1 MNNDQNANSGISATP
16 QPVAPSVIT
25 PSQISGKKHSVP
37 GLILTVMALIVAI
50 TAGVAAVM
58 ADTKSNAAKKELN
71 TLTEQFRKFEQEH
84 KAAAETNEEK
94 VNKDGFQAVFLES
107 GQVYFGRIT
116 KISDTQITLENIY
129 YLRTNQN
136 VTPQNVNDL
145 SSSSDISLVK
155 LGEELHGPED
165 VMYIERKETSF
176 WENLKDDSQVVK
188 AIIEYERTNP

>member
-1 MNNDQNANSGISATP
+1 
-16 QPVAPSVIT
+16 
-25 PSQISGKKHSVP
+25 
-37 GLILTVMALIVAI
+37 MALIVAI
-50 TAGVAAVM
+50 AAGVVAVM
-58 ADTKSNAAKKELN
+58 VDTKSSAAKKELN
-71 TLTEQFRKFEQEH
+71 TLSEKFKKFEEEH
-84 KAAAETNEEK
+84 KATATTNEEK

-136 VTPQNVNDL
+136 ITSQNINDL
-145 SSSSDISLVK
+145 SSNSDISLVK

-176 WENLKDDSQVVK
+176 WENLKDDGQVVK
-188 AIIEYERTNP
+188 AIAEYEKANP